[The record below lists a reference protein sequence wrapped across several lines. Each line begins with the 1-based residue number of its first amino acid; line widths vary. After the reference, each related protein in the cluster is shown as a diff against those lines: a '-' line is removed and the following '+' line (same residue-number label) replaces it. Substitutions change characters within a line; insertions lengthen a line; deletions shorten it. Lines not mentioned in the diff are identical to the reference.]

1 MADFIQANNITGLKV
16 YGQQQVDYTVNGE
29 AGCDF
34 GAAVA
39 RASMQRAVSV
49 ESATSALADVVR
61 ARERKLTEIGE
72 ALAYVAAAAANFTS
86 KSKTDDS
93 TSTTGL
99 VTAKEILDRYNIDT
113 SHISIHDVI
122 VAIGNPNVTQRVGSI
137 QNQYVSKL
145 QTDTQYALDK
155 EDNYLQQDMVSLQSY
170 FSKRDQALSMAA
182 SLVKKVNNTMS
193 SGIRAIR

>member
-1 MADFIQANNITGLKV
+1 MADFIQAKNITGLKV

-34 GAAVA
+34 GTAVA

-93 TSTTGL
+93 TSSPGL
-99 VTAKEILDRYNIDT
+99 ATAKDILDRYGIDT
-113 SHISIHDVI
+113 SNI
-122 VAIGNPNVTQRVGSI
+122 VVVDLSTLGAGRIGAI
-137 QNQYVSKL
+137 QNQYVGKL
-145 QTDTQYALDK
+145 QTNVQYALDK

>member
-93 TSTTGL
+93 TSSPGL
-99 VTAKEILDRYNIDT
+99 ATAKDILDRYGIDT
-113 SHISIHDVI
+113 SNI
-122 VAIGNPNVTQRVGSI
+122 VVVDLSTLGAGRIGAI
-137 QNQYVSKL
+137 QNQYVGKL
-145 QTDTQYALDK
+145 QTNVQYELDK
-155 EDNYLQQDMVSLQSY
+155 EDNYLQQDMVSVQSY

-182 SLVKKVNNTMS
+182 SLVKKVNRTMT
-193 SGIRAIR
+193 SGIRAMN

>member
-93 TSTTGL
+93 TSSPGL
-99 VTAKEILDRYNIDT
+99 ATAKDILDRYGIDT
-113 SHISIHDVI
+113 SNI
-122 VAIGNPNVTQRVGSI
+122 VVVDLSTLGAGRIGAI
-137 QNQYVSKL
+137 QNQYVGKL

-182 SLVKKVNNTMS
+182 SLVKKVNNTMT
-193 SGIRAIR
+193 SGIRAIN

>member
-1 MADFIQANNITGLKV
+1 MADFIQANDITGLKV

-93 TSTTGL
+93 TSSPGL
-99 VTAKEILDRYNIDT
+99 ATAKDILDRYGIDT
-113 SHISIHDVI
+113 SNI
-122 VAIGNPNVTQRVGSI
+122 VVVDLSTLGAGRIGAI
-137 QNQYVSKL
+137 QNQYVGKL

>member
-1 MADFIQANNITGLKV
+1 MANFIQANDIAGLKV

-93 TSTTGL
+93 TSSPGL
-99 VTAKEILDRYNIDT
+99 ATAKDILDRYGIDT
-113 SHISIHDVI
+113 SNI
-122 VAIGNPNVTQRVGSI
+122 VVVDLSTLGAGRIGAI
-137 QNQYVSKL
+137 QNQYVGKL

-155 EDNYLQQDMVSLQSY
+155 EDNYLQQDMVSVQSY

-182 SLVKKVNNTMS
+182 SLVKKVNNTMT
-193 SGIRAIR
+193 SGIRAIN

>member
-16 YGQQQVDYTVNGE
+16 YGQQQVGYTVDGE

-34 GAAVA
+34 GTAVA

-93 TSTTGL
+93 TSSPGL
-99 VTAKEILDRYNIDT
+99 ATAKDILDRYGIDT
-113 SHISIHDVI
+113 SNI
-122 VAIGNPNVTQRVGSI
+122 VVVDLSTLGAGRIGAI
-137 QNQYVSKL
+137 QNQYVGKL

>member
-1 MADFIQANNITGLKV
+1 MSNLIEANNIAGLKV
-16 YGQQQVDYTVNGE
+16 YGQQQVDYTVEGV

-34 GAAVA
+34 GHAVA
-39 RASMQRAVSV
+39 RASLLRAVSV
-49 ESATSALADVVR
+49 E
-61 ARERKLTEIGE
+61 
-72 ALAYVAAAAANFTS
+72 
-86 KSKTDDS
+86 TDDS
-93 TSTTGL
+93 TSSPGL
-99 VTAKEILDRYNIDT
+99 ATAKDILDRYGIDT
-113 SHISIHDVI
+113 SNI
-122 VAIGNPNVTQRVGSI
+122 VVVDLSTLGAGRIGAI
-137 QNQYVSKL
+137 QNQYVGKL

>member
-1 MADFIQANNITGLKV
+1 MADFIQANDIAGLKV
-16 YGQQQVDYTVNGE
+16 YGQQQVGYTVNGV

-34 GAAVA
+34 GIAVA

-49 ESATSALADVVR
+49 EQATSALADVVR

-93 TSTTGL
+93 TSSAGL
-99 VTAKEILDRYNIDT
+99 ATAKDILSRYNIDT
-113 SHISIHDVI
+113 SHILVMNL
-122 VAIGNPNVTQRVGSI
+122 VGIGRVGSI
-137 QNQYVSKL
+137 QNQYVGKL

>member
-93 TSTTGL
+93 TSSPGL
-99 VTAKEILDRYNIDT
+99 ATAKDILDRYGIDT
-113 SHISIHDVI
+113 SNI
-122 VAIGNPNVTQRVGSI
+122 VVVDLSGRRAYRRHPEPVRG
-137 QNQYVSKL
+137 
-145 QTDTQYALDK
+145 
-155 EDNYLQQDMVSLQSY
+155 
-170 FSKRDQALSMAA
+170 QAADGHAVCAGQGGQLPPAGHGVPPELFLETRPGA
-182 SLVKKVNNTMS
+182 VDGGVA
-193 SGIRAIR
+193 R

>member
-1 MADFIQANNITGLKV
+1 MADFIQAKNITGLKV

-93 TSTTGL
+93 TSSAGL
-99 VTAKEILDRYNIDT
+99 ATAKDILSRYNIDT
-113 SHISIHDVI
+113 SHIGVTEFPG
-122 VAIGNPNVTQRVGSI
+122 IGRIGSI

>member
-93 TSTTGL
+93 TSSAGL
-99 VTAKEILDRYNIDT
+99 ATAKDILSRYRT
-113 SHISIHDVI
+113 S
-122 VAIGNPNVTQRVGSI
+122 T
-137 QNQYVSKL
+137 
-145 QTDTQYALDK
+145 
-155 EDNYLQQDMVSLQSY
+155 
-170 FSKRDQALSMAA
+170 
-182 SLVKKVNNTMS
+182 
-193 SGIRAIR
+193 

>member
-1 MADFIQANNITGLKV
+1 MANFIQANDIAGLKV

-93 TSTTGL
+93 TSSPGL
-99 VTAKEILDRYNIDT
+99 ATAKDILDRYGIDT
-113 SHISIHDVI
+113 SNI
-122 VAIGNPNVTQRVGSI
+122 VVVDLSTLGAGRIGAI
-137 QNQYVSKL
+137 QNQYVGKL
-145 QTDTQYALDK
+145 QTNVQYALDK
-155 EDNYLQQDMVSLQSY
+155 EDNYLQQDLVSLQSY

-182 SLVKKVNNTMS
+182 SLVKKVNNTMT
-193 SGIRAIR
+193 SGIRAIN

>member
-34 GAAVA
+34 GTAVA

-93 TSTTGL
+93 TSSPGL
-99 VTAKEILDRYNIDT
+99 ATAKDILDRYGIDT
-113 SHISIHDVI
+113 SNI
-122 VAIGNPNVTQRVGSI
+122 VVVDLSTLGAGRIGAI
-137 QNQYVSKL
+137 QNQYVGKL

-182 SLVKKVNNTMS
+182 SLVKKVNNTMT
-193 SGIRAIR
+193 SGIRAIN

>member
-1 MADFIQANNITGLKV
+1 MADFIQANDITGLKV

-93 TSTTGL
+93 TSSPGL
-99 VTAKEILDRYNIDT
+99 ATAKDILDRYGIDT
-113 SHISIHDVI
+113 SNI
-122 VAIGNPNVTQRVGSI
+122 VVVDLSTLGAGRIGAI
-137 QNQYVSKL
+137 QNQYVGKL
-145 QTDTQYALDK
+145 QTNVQYELDK

>member
-93 TSTTGL
+93 TSSPGL
-99 VTAKEILDRYNIDT
+99 ATAKDILDRYGIDT
-113 SHISIHDVI
+113 SNI
-122 VAIGNPNVTQRVGSI
+122 VVVDLSTLGAGRIGAI
-137 QNQYVSKL
+137 QNQYVGKL

>member
-93 TSTTGL
+93 TSSPGL
-99 VTAKEILDRYNIDT
+99 ATAKDILDRYGIDT
-113 SHISIHDVI
+113 SNI
-122 VAIGNPNVTQRVGSI
+122 VVVDLSTLGAGRIGAI
-137 QNQYVSKL
+137 QNQYVGKL
-145 QTDTQYALDK
+145 QTNVQYALDK
-155 EDNYLQQDMVSLQSY
+155 EDNYLQQDLVSLQSY

>member
-1 MADFIQANNITGLKV
+1 MADFIQAKNITGLKV

-93 TSTTGL
+93 TSSPGL
-99 VTAKEILDRYNIDT
+99 ATAKDILDRYGIDT
-113 SHISIHDVI
+113 SNI
-122 VAIGNPNVTQRVGSI
+122 VVVDLSTLGAGRIGAI
-137 QNQYVSKL
+137 QNQYVGKL
-145 QTDTQYALDK
+145 QTNVQYELDK
-155 EDNYLQQDMVSLQSY
+155 EDNYLQQDLVSVQSY
-170 FSKRDQALSMAA
+170 FSKRDQALSQAA
-182 SLVKKVNNTMS
+182 SLVKKVNNTMT
-193 SGIRAIR
+193 SGVRAIS

>member
-34 GAAVA
+34 GTAVA

-49 ESATSALADVVR
+49 ESATNALADVVR

-93 TSTTGL
+93 TSSAGL
-99 VTAKEILDRYNIDT
+99 ATAKDILSRYNIDT
-113 SHISIHDVI
+113 SHILVMNL
-122 VAIGNPNVTQRVGSI
+122 VGIGRVGSI
-137 QNQYVSKL
+137 QNQYVGKL

>member
-16 YGQQQVDYTVNGE
+16 YGQQQVDYTVEGV

-93 TSTTGL
+93 TSSPGL
-99 VTAKEILDRYNIDT
+99 ATAKDILDRYGIDT
-113 SHISIHDVI
+113 SNI
-122 VAIGNPNVTQRVGSI
+122 VVVDLSTLGAGRIGAI
-137 QNQYVSKL
+137 QNQYVGKL

>member
-1 MADFIQANNITGLKV
+1 MADFIQANDITGLKV

-93 TSTTGL
+93 TSSPGL
-99 VTAKEILDRYNIDT
+99 ATAKDILDRYGIDT
-113 SHISIHDVI
+113 SNI
-122 VAIGNPNVTQRVGSI
+122 VVVDLSTLGAGRIGAI
-137 QNQYVSKL
+137 QNQYVGKL

-155 EDNYLQQDMVSLQSY
+155 EDNYLQQDMVSVQSY

-182 SLVKKVNNTMS
+182 SLVKKVNNTMT
-193 SGIRAIR
+193 SGIRAIN

>member
-34 GAAVA
+34 GTAVA

-93 TSTTGL
+93 TSSPGL
-99 VTAKEILDRYNIDT
+99 ATAKDILDRYGIDT
-113 SHISIHDVI
+113 SNI
-122 VAIGNPNVTQRVGSI
+122 VVVDLSTLGAGRIGAI
-137 QNQYVSKL
+137 QNQYVGKL

>member
-49 ESATSALADVVR
+49 ESATSALANVVR

-93 TSTTGL
+93 TSSPGL
-99 VTAKEILDRYNIDT
+99 ATAKDILDRYGIDT
-113 SHISIHDVI
+113 SNI
-122 VAIGNPNVTQRVGSI
+122 VVVDLSTLGAGRIGAI
-137 QNQYVSKL
+137 QNQYVGKL